1 MKKKEFG
8 AYLTI
13 FFTLL
18 LTVFVALGLMLI
30 EGVRSNALRLEMEI
44 AFDTALDSTLA
55 QYHKTLF
62 ERYDLLA
69 VDSSYGGTEAGLYQM
84 AKKLSDYFE
93 ANLSYTDSKKQFWKK
108 DFLAM
113 KEGCLEILGVTC
125 LTDAE
130 GKVYRNLCCKSVR
143 NAYGLTELEQLKNW
157 CQVITQ
163 NHLDQETISKN
174 REELAD
180 KLDKQLSQKE
190 LVEKNPELENPV
202 KKAETMFSLGI
213 SNLVLTE
220 ETISNK
226 GVKQDTLYS
235 SRYKRG
241 ESNVGN
247 LPLPEEETVFD
258 KLLFVQYTNTY
269 FGSFRDI
276 RTGMLDYEREYL
288 VCGKDTD
295 RENLEGV
302 LWRILGIREGLN
314 AMYLYTDKEKCA
326 QAEAIATA
334 LAILVL
340 KPELSKVI
348 KQAVL
353 LTWISAESVC
363 DVKKLVDGKK
373 IPFYKSAET
382 WNTSLSSVLKGL
394 FQSSDEGEGE
404 GLAYKDYVSI
414 LLFLTDEVKL
424 SYRAMDLTE
433 GNLRLLPNNDAFRL
447 DACYVGISARST
459 VESGFGYI
467 NSIERTYFY

>member
-1 MKKKEFG
+1 MMKRGLG

-18 LTVFVALGLMLI
+18 LMVFVALSLMLI
-30 EGVRSNALRLEMEI
+30 EGVRSNAMRLELEI

-69 VDSSYGGTEAGLYQM
+69 VDSSYGGREAGVYQTEKM
-84 AKKLSDYFE
+84 LSDYFQ
-93 ANLSYTDSKKQFWKK
+93 ANLSYTNPQKQFWKK

-130 GKVYRNLCCKSVR
+130 GQVYRKLCCKSVR
-143 NAYGLTELEQLKNW
+143 NAFGLTELEQLKNW
-157 CQVITQ
+157 CQVVTQ

-174 REELAD
+174 REELTAR
-180 KLDKQLSQKE
+180 LEEQLTQKE

-213 SNLVLTE
+213 SNLVLGE

-226 GVKQDTLYS
+226 GILKDTLYS
-235 SRYKRG
+235 SRYKRR

-247 LPLPEEETVFD
+247 LPLSEEETALD
-258 KLLFVQYTNTY
+258 KLLFVQYLNTY
-269 FGSFRDI
+269 FGTYGDI
-276 RTGMLDYEREYL
+276 RTGILDYEREYL
-288 VCGKDTD
+288 ICGKDTD
-295 RENLEGV
+295 RENLDGV
-302 LWRILGIREGLN
+302 LLRILGIREGFN
-314 AMYLYTDKEKCA
+314 AMYLYADKEKCA

-334 LAILVL
+334 LAVLVL
-340 KPELSKVI
+340 KPELSQVI
-348 KQAVL
+348 KQALL

-373 IPFYKSAET
+373 VPFYKSAET
-382 WNTSLSSVLKGL
+382 WNTGLTSVIKGL

-404 GLAYKDYVSI
+404 GLSYQDYISI

-433 GNLRLLPNNDAFRL
+433 GNIRLQPNNDAFRL
-447 DACYVGISARST
+447 DACYVGISAKST